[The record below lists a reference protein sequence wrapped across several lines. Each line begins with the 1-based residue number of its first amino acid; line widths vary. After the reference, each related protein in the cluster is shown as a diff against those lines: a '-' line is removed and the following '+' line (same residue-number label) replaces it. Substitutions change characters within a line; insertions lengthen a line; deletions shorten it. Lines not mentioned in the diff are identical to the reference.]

1 MRKKILMCLGV
12 LILVLVIVLAVI
24 LCIKVNKNEDD
35 VIIDNENIK
44 DVEIYTPTVPEENG
58 AEPAEKE
65 IANTLDKKAEIN
77 KKLSDEMVQ
86 LMINSKTIST
96 IYKEGKLLINEF
108 NSGIFTDEEKFK
120 VVYSKL
126 DFSDEVNIYSVT
138 PELWVKTE
146 EIEKASREIFG
157 ENINI
162 LNLKY
167 ALIKDGKVEYTIPT
181 DISIKIF
188 KVKSAILDRSKNTCT
203 VTFDMLKYSADYLPY
218 NVVDYKT
225 EDVLATFELKAE
237 KQENGSYIVR
247 ELNKI

>member
-1 MRKKILMCLGV
+1 MKKKILMCLGV
-12 LILVLVIVLAVI
+12 LILVLLIVLAVI

-35 VIIDNENIK
+35 TLIDNEKIK
-44 DVEIYTPTVPEENG
+44 DVEIYDTNVSEKND

-65 IANTLDKKAEIN
+65 LADTLDKKAKIN
-77 KKLSDEMVQ
+77 KKLSDEIVQ

-96 IYKEGKLLINEF
+96 IYKEGNLLINEF
-108 NSGIFTDEEKFK
+108 NSGNFTDEEKFK
-120 VVYSKL
+120 AVYSKL
-126 DFSDEVNIYSVT
+126 DFSDEVNIYSQT
-138 PELWVKTE
+138 PEMWVKTE

-203 VTFDMLKYSADYLPY
+203 VKFDMLKYSADYLPY

-237 KQENGSYIVR
+237 KQENGSYIIK